1 MKARKILYL
10 LGAAALLV
18 ALAPTTASAQVPGV
32 LPIQG
37 YITDAEG
44 TPYDA
49 EVAIRFNLYDAPTGG
64 AELYSERLSVPVTS
78 GVFTAYL
85 GSVTAL
91 DMGLFR
97 EHTAVYLGIQ
107 IGADAE
113 ATPRLP
119 FGTVP
124 FAAVSDSTGSFG
136 GVDADDFP
144 TTVEEWALAACPDT
158 VEELSAILDPIY
170 ANPAWDAITG
180 VPADIA
186 DGDDGF
192 TTEDELTALLDDNY
206 GNPAWDTITGMPAG
220 FADGM
225 DNGFTTEDELT
236 ALLNDN
242 YRAAGWA
249 PGWGD
254 IVGIPAGFADGTDDS
269 TSYSAG
275 DGLTLDGTEFAVE
288 FDGPGE
294 ATTAARSDAV
304 EDLEAR
310 VEELEAERP
319 QGAPYRWVL
328 FNTYDNHSGQ
338 WAMNNRSDLFGGVT
352 PSNWTDSNYRPV
364 HMSANSDILRTFL
377 HNRGW
382 APPTANLISR
392 VQSSYS
398 STNGWVYVVLFR
410 IRNTA
415 GRNITWT
422 PRFYVTAYGG
432 WNEWAGVAINGSEV
446 WNSGGNWY
454 DMNYNVSVS
463 MTVPSGRTSTA
474 IFSSTTSPPTGHNMR
489 FIQMSFIDNSLRLPA
504 GLEFVD
510 DLDTIVG
517 NAW

>member
-1 MKARKILYL
+1 
-10 LGAAALLV
+10 LV

-44 TPYDA
+44 VPYDA

-64 AELYSERLSVPVTS
+64 TELYSERISVPVTS

-91 DMGLFR
+91 DMGMFR

-192 TTEDELTALLDDNY
+192 TTEEELTALLDDNY
-206 GNPAWDTITGMPAG
+206 ANPAWDTITGVPADI
-220 FADGM
+220 ADG
-225 DNGFTTEDELT
+225 DDGFTTEDELT

-242 YRAAGWA
+242 YRAGDWV

-254 IVGIPAGFADGTDDS
+254 IVGIPAALADGDDD
-269 TSYSAG
+269 TTYTAG
-275 DGLTLDGTEFAVE
+275 DGLTLDGTEFAVD

-294 ATTAARSDAV
+294 ATTAARSDG
-304 EDLEAR
+304 LEALEER
-310 VEELEAERP
+310 VDGIEETMVT
-319 QGAPYRWVL
+319 APARAVYRWAS
-328 FNTYDNHSGQ
+328 FHTYDN
-338 WAMNNRSDLFGGVT
+338 NNGWIHDNDPTLFGGIN
-352 PSNWTDSNYRPV
+352 PSVWTNSNAMA
-364 HMSANSDILRTFL
+364 HSLSADMEVLRSLFVRTG
-377 HNRGW
+377 HAGW
-382 APPTANLISR
+382 NANVYTDTYLM
-392 VQSSYS
+392 YS
-398 STNGWVYVVLFR
+398 STTAKMTVALFR
-410 IRNTA
+410 IRNTTGSA
-415 GRNITWT
+415 ITWT
-422 PRFYVTAYGG
+422 PYFIYTSYSSWGERASVS
-432 WNEWAGVAINGSEV
+432 INREST
-446 WNSGGNWY
+446 WNSGSTNSGINNRASLNISIPAGRISTIVFVSGS
-454 DMNYNVSVS
+454 DSELNISHDIHVRTTTLGFYN
-463 MTVPSGRTSTA
+463 
-474 IFSSTTSPPTGHNMR
+474 
-489 FIQMSFIDNSLRLPA
+489 NSLRLPA
-504 GLEFVD
+504 GLEYVD
-510 DLDTIVG
+510 DLDTAT
-517 NAW
+517 AWSQPID

>member
-1 MKARKILYL
+1 MNVRNSVVLA
-10 LGAAALLV
+10 LGVGLMM
-18 ALAPTTASAQVPGV
+18 ALAPTMAQAQVPGV

-44 TPYDA
+44 VPYDT
-49 EVAIRFNLYDAPTGG
+49 EVAISFALYDAPTGG
-64 AELYSERLSVPVTS
+64 AALHSERISVPVTS

-97 EHTAVYLGIQ
+97 EHTAVYLGLQ

-158 VEELSAILDPIY
+158 VEELSAVLDPVY
-170 ANPAWDAITG
+170 AAPAWGAITG

-192 TTEDELTALLDDNY
+192 TTEAELTALLDDNY
-206 GNPAWDTITGMPAG
+206 GSPAWSDLTGVPAS
-220 FADGM
+220 FADGV
-225 DNGFTTEDELT
+225 DNGLTTEDELT

-242 YRAAGWA
+242 YRAAGWV
-249 PGWGD
+249 PNWSD
-254 IVGIPAGFADGTDDS
+254 IVGIPAGFADGVDNVVT
-269 TSYSAG
+269 AG
-275 DGLTLDGTEFAVE
+275 AGLSLAGSSMSVD

-294 ATTAARSDAV
+294 ADTAARSDAV
-304 EDLEAR
+304 EDLVARMEAI
-310 VEELEAERP
+310 EAAQPR
-319 QGAPYRWVL
+319 GVPYRWVM
-328 FNTYDNHSGQ
+328 FSTYDQWSGS
-338 WAMNNRSDLFGGVT
+338 WAFGNRSDLFGGVT
-352 PSNWTDSNYRPV
+352 PQNWTDGSYRPV
-364 HMSANSDILRTFL
+364 HMSANSDILRTL
-377 HNRGW
+377 LYRRDY
-382 APPTANLISR
+382 APPTAMMFS
-392 VQSSYS
+392 QAFDSYS
-398 STNGWVYVVLFR
+398 STNGWVYIALFR

-415 GRNITWT
+415 GRTVTWI
-422 PRFYVTAYGG
+422 PRFFVTSYGG
-432 WNEWAGVAINGSEV
+432 WSEYAGVAINGTEV
-446 WNSGGNWY
+446 WSSGGS
-454 DMNYNVSVS
+454 NYGADYNTSVS
-463 MTVPSGRTSTA
+463 ISVPRDETSTV
-474 IFSSTTSPPTGHNMR
+474 IFSSTTTPQGSGEMR
-489 FIQMSFIDNSLRLPA
+489 YLQFGFIDNTLNLPA

-510 DLDTIVG
+510 DLDTIEG